1 MATRPKLL
9 YLVSEDWYFVS
20 HRLALA
26 RAAKSAGYDVAVV
39 TRTSAH
45 ADEIRDNG
53 LRLIPMA
60 FERAGLGPAF
70 EIRSLKQIFQVYCR
84 ERPEIAHHVAMKP
97 VIYGSI
103 AARAAGTRC
112 VVNALMGLGYIFSS
126 DTARA
131 KLLRPGVR
139 YALRQSLRGH
149 ATKVIVQ
156 NKDDADQLIRD
167 CKVPIENVNLIRG
180 SGVDV
185 AKFVCGPPPSGV
197 PVVVFPARYLIDK
210 GLNEFVAAAE
220 ILKRSGVVARFAIVG
235 AIDPLNPS
243 SLTASQVAGFVGS
256 GIIEDWGWR
265 TDMPAVF
272 ATSALVCLPSYREG
286 LPKSLLEAAASGR
299 AIVATDVPGC
309 REIVRPEING
319 WLVSPKDPVALA
331 AALKEAISHPQLCV
345 NYGVAGRH
353 IVEREFSLNSVIDAT
368 LAVYRDGLSEPD
380 SRQTPHAYPRP

>member
-26 RAAKSAGYDVAVV
+26 RAAKSAGFDVAVL
-39 TRTSAH
+39 TRTNAH
-45 ADEIRDNG
+45 ADEILDNG
-53 LRLIPMA
+53 LQLIPMA
-60 FERAGLGPAF
+60 FERAGLGPAS
-70 EIRSLKQIFQVYCR
+70 EVRSLKEIIQVYRR
-84 ERPEIAHHVAMKP
+84 ERPAIAHHVAMKP
-97 VIYGSI
+97 VIYGSV

-112 VVNALMGLGYIFSS
+112 VVNALMGLGYVFSS
-126 DTARA
+126 DTVKA

-139 YALRQSLRGH
+139 YALRQSLRGY

-167 CKVPIENVNLIRG
+167 CQVPIWNVNLIRG

-185 AKFVCGPPPSGV
+185 ANFACGPPPSGI

-210 GLNEFVAAAE
+210 GINEFVAAAD
-220 ILKRSGVVARFAIVG
+220 ILKRTGTVARFAIVG
-235 AIDPLNPS
+235 AIDPINPS
-243 SLTASQVAGFVGS
+243 SLTASQLAGFVGS
-256 GIIEDWGWR
+256 GIVEDWGWR

-309 REIVRPEING
+309 REIVRPKVNG
-319 WLVSPKDPVALA
+319 WLVSPKNPVTLA
-331 AALKEAISHPQLCV
+331 AALKEAISQPQLCM
-345 NYGVAGRH
+345 NYGAAGRQ

-368 LAVYRDGLSEPD
+368 LAVYRDGLAQPI
-380 SRQTPHAYPRP
+380 RR